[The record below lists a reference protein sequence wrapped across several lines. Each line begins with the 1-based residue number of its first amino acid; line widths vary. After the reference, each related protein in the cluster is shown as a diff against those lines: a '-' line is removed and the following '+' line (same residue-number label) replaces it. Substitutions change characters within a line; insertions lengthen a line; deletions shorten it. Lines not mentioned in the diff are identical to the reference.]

1 MATKRYS
8 DDYETVITTD
18 EKGNEK
24 KTAVYRGEYF
34 EIAIDGGSILQ
45 YARKCLGLL
54 AVIIVLHISSGFV
67 NNQGMNQFYIGLPYV
82 GAFFPLL
89 YLAMSI
95 LRIPNEKHSYRRDEI
110 GLSFDRMKTS
120 SYILMIFLG
129 MGVLGEIAFLLL
141 SSAGGKN
148 LLEIIYMALAII
160 TTAAVYFL
168 ITLQRQIRILPIADG
183 NKNPMP

>member
-1 MATKRYS
+1 
-8 DDYETVITTD
+8 
-18 EKGNEK
+18 
-24 KTAVYRGEYF
+24 
-34 EIAIDGGSILQ
+34 
-45 YARKCLGLL
+45 
-54 AVIIVLHISSGFV
+54 
-67 NNQGMNQFYIGLPYV
+67 MNQFYIGLPYV

-95 LRIPNEKHSYRRDEI
+95 LRIPNEKHSYRREEI

-120 SYILMIFLG
+120 SYILMVFLG

-141 SSAGGKN
+141 SSAGSKN

-168 ITLQRQIRILPIADG
+168 ITLQRQIRILPVVNG
-183 NKNPMP
+183 NKNHVS